1 MALAAALAAGPAF
14 LGCPGAG
21 GTSGAPEA
29 PESARARAVPGAP
42 EAAPPSG
49 LPRAEVVQA
58 PPGIEVTSTHA
69 FRTTPLVIEKGS
81 PIVDGAGIMVQDLG
95 IEKSGGL
102 LQPVLL
108 RGSQQPAMNTLTVGT
123 GSPGQRDI
131 RLHVVRG
138 TSGRVAEGTSLGWF
152 RVADLLPGTDG
163 KARVTMVFRVS
174 DGAVGLAAVDLKTGR
189 SFRVEP
195 VEPPPAQ
202 PPPSGR
208 PPAG

>member
-1 MALAAALAAGPAF
+1 MLTRPIVVLSPERPHHDAGSRTEPPVSVPIAH
-14 LGCPGAG
+14 GAMPDA
-21 GTSGAPEA
+21 TATPE
-29 PESARARAVPGAP
+29 P
-42 EAAPPSG
+42 
-49 LPRAEVVQA
+49 LLD
-58 PPGIEVTSTHA
+58 PPG
-69 FRTTPLVIEKGS
+69 
-81 PIVDGAGIMVQDLG
+81 
-95 IEKSGGL
+95 
-102 LQPVLL
+102 
-108 RGSQQPAMNTLTVGT
+108 
-123 GSPGQRDI
+123 
-131 RLHVVRG
+131 VRG

-195 VEPPPAQ
+195 VEPPPAP